1 MCYNIENNFLGGEK
15 MEILLYIIIIL
26 VAYSIMGLISRNIN
40 ESKGYD
46 GGFAWGFLL
55 GIIGIIVVAVRNP
68 NIISYNQYDDLHYS
82 ANDNSKLSMLEN
94 QSDDERTL
102 KNGGW
107 KCSKCR
113 RVNASYVTTCDCGM
127 NIRDNNAENQ
137 IKSISSENIRNNKIE
152 KNIKINSSDSV
163 MNELKKYKEML
174 DNGLISEEDYDKKKK
189 SLLGI

>member
-1 MCYNIENNFLGGEK
+1 
-15 MEILLYIIIIL
+15 MEFLLYIIIIL
-26 VAYSIMGLISRNIN
+26 AAYIIMGVISKNIN

-82 ANDNSKLSMLEN
+82 LNDNSKLSMLAK
-94 QSDDERTL
+94 QTDDERTL

-113 RVNASYVTTCDCGM
+113 RVNASYITTCECGM
-127 NIRDNNAENQ
+127 NIRDNNAGNQ
-137 IKSISSENIRNNKIE
+137 IKISPDI
-152 KNIKINSSDSV
+152 
-163 MNELKKYKEML
+163 MTNELKKYKEML
-174 DNGLISEEDYDKKKK
+174 DSGLISEEDYDKKKK